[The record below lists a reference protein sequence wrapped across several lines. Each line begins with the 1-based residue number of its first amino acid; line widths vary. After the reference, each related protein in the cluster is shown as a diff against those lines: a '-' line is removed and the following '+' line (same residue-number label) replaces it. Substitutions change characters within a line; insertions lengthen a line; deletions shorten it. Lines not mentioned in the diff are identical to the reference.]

1 MGQRGSKYCEKC
13 GCYLPEGE
21 TVCVSCGYDFI
32 TKILPTSKPSSE
44 LTVNDFDELLGTYSR
59 YHTIEHKEVKYIPCE
74 NSSTAL
80 TYSKCTDWVY
90 PTSMICDSKSYAN
103 NYCQSNIS
111 SEIYNRDSQTVAQ
124 CHTFLPVDYAQ
135 LVNVAPK
142 VRQRTLDEV
151 LDELEKESIYEQ
163 LTQAMNQT
171 SCSTVQASEAFA
183 RLARFELQARDAR
196 AQELLYDMLWSK
208 GGKGNPSIIR
218 TPKAEKAFAT
228 NNGETEEVKE

>member
-1 MGQRGSKYCEKC
+1 MGRRGAKYCEKC
-13 GCYLPEGE
+13 GCYIPEGE
-21 TVCVSCGYDFI
+21 TACVSCGYDFI
-32 TKILPTSKPSSE
+32 TKIVPTSKPSSE
-44 LTVNDFDELLGTYSR
+44 FTVNDFDELLGTYRR
-59 YHTIEHKEVKYIPCE
+59 YHTIEHKEAKYIPCE

-80 TYSKCTDWVY
+80 TYSKSTDWIY

-111 SEIYNRDSQTVAQ
+111 SEIYNRDSQAVAQ

-163 LTQAMNQT
+163 LARAINQT
-171 SCSTVQASEAFA
+171 SCSTVQASEAFTQ
-183 RLARFELQARDAR
+183 LARDHRDA
-196 AQELLYDMLWSK
+196 QKQVMLHEILWAK
-208 GGKGNPSIIR
+208 GGKGNSSIIR
-218 TPKAEKAFAT
+218 TPKAEKHCHQ
-228 NNGETEEVKE
+228 

>member
-1 MGQRGSKYCEKC
+1 MGRRGSKYCEKC

-59 YHTIEHKEVKYIPCE
+59 YHTVEHKEVKRIPRRPDP
-74 NSSTAL
+74 L
-80 TYSKCTDWVY
+80 TD
-90 PTSMICDSKSYAN
+90 MYA
-103 NYCQSNIS
+103 QDPWAI
-111 SEIYNRDSQTVAQ
+111 AQ
-124 CHTFLPVDYAQ
+124 YHTPLPVDYAQ

-151 LDELEKESIYEQ
+151 LDELEKESVYEQ
-163 LTQAMNQT
+163 LAQAMNQT
-171 SCSTVQASEAFA
+171 SCSTVQVSEAFA
-183 RLARFELQARDAR
+183 RLARFQLEARDAR

-218 TPKAEKAFAT
+218 TPKAEKHLLPIIARQ
-228 NNGETEEVKE
+228 KR

>member
-1 MGQRGSKYCEKC
+1 MGRRGSKYCEKC

-59 YHTIEHKEVKYIPCE
+59 YNTIEHKEAKYIPCE
-74 NSSTAL
+74 NNSTAL

-103 NYCQSNIS
+103 NYCQSNTS
-111 SEIYNRDSQTVAQ
+111 SEIYNRDSQAVAQ

-163 LTQAMNQT
+163 LARAMNQT
-171 SCSTVQASEAFA
+171 SCSTVQASEAFTQ
-183 RLARFELQARDAR
+183 LARDHRDV
-196 AQELLYDMLWSK
+196 QKQVMLHEILWAK
-208 GGKGNPSIIR
+208 GGKGNSSIIR
-218 TPKAEKAFAT
+218 TPKAEKDLPSVMARQ
-228 NNGETEEVKE
+228 KR

>member
-1 MGQRGSKYCEKC
+1 MGRRGAKYCEKC
-13 GCYLPEGE
+13 GCYIPEGE
-21 TVCVSCGYDFI
+21 TACVSCGYDFI

-59 YHTIEHKEVKYIPCE
+59 YNTIEHKEAKYIPYE

-90 PTSMICDSKSYAN
+90 PTSMICDSK
-103 NYCQSNIS
+103 NYTNICCQSNTP
-111 SEIYNRDSQTVAQ
+111 SEIYNRDSQAVAQ

-163 LTQAMNQT
+163 LARAMNQT
-171 SCSTVQASEAFA
+171 SCSTVQASEAFTQ
-183 RLARFELQARDAR
+183 LARDHRDA
-196 AQELLYDMLWSK
+196 QKQIMLHEILWAK
-208 GGKGNPSIIR
+208 GGKGNSSIIR
-218 TPKAEKAFAT
+218 TPKAEKDLPSVMARQRR
-228 NNGETEEVKE
+228 

>member
-1 MGQRGSKYCEKC
+1 M
-13 GCYLPEGE
+13 
-21 TVCVSCGYDFI
+21 
-32 TKILPTSKPSSE
+32 PTSKHSSE

-59 YHTIEHKEVKYIPCE
+59 YNTIEHKEAKYIPCE

-80 TYSKCTDWVY
+80 TYSKSTDWIY

-111 SEIYNRDSQTVAQ
+111 SEIYNRDSQAVAQ

-163 LTQAMNQT
+163 LARAMNQT
-171 SCSTVQASEAFA
+171 SCSTVQASEAFTQ
-183 RLARFELQARDAR
+183 LARDHQDAR
-196 AQELLYDMLWSK
+196 KQVMLHEVLWAK

-218 TPKAEKAFAT
+218 TPKAENDLPPVMVRQKR
-228 NNGETEEVKE
+228 

>member
-1 MGQRGSKYCEKC
+1 MGRRGSKYCEKC

-59 YHTIEHKEVKYIPCE
+59 YNTIEHKEAKYIPCE

-103 NYCQSNIS
+103 NYCQSNTS
-111 SEIYNRDSQTVAQ
+111 SEIYNRDSQAVAQ

-163 LTQAMNQT
+163 LARAMNQT
-171 SCSTVQASEAFA
+171 SCSTVQASEAFTQ
-183 RLARFELQARDAR
+183 LARDHRDA
-196 AQELLYDMLWSK
+196 QKQVMLHEILWAK

-218 TPKAEKAFAT
+218 TLKAEKAFAT
-228 NNGETEEVKE
+228 NHGDTEEVKE